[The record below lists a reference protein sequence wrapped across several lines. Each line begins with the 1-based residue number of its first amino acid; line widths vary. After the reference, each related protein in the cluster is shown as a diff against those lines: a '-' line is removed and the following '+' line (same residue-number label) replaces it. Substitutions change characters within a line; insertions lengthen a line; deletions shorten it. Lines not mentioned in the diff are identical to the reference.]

1 MSILNQD
8 LLTLDFGQYKVT
20 YGKHTV
26 SIGTGRADTSRLP
39 ARSVLKNALHFDVST
54 EDPPPSGHSHIS
66 LENGTQT
73 VKMQFDTFPQKI

>member
-8 LLTLDFGQYKVT
+8 LLTLDFWQDKVT

-26 SIGTGRADTSRLP
+26 PIGTGRADTSRLP

-54 EDPPPSGHSHIS
+54 EDPPPSGHSHIF
-66 LENGTQT
+66 LGNGTQT

>member
-8 LLTLDFGQYKVT
+8 LLTLDFGQDKVT

-26 SIGTGRADTSRLP
+26 PVGTGRADTSRLP

-54 EDPPPSGHSHIS
+54 EDPPPLWTSAY
-66 LENGTQT
+66 
-73 VKMQFDTFPQKI
+73 FPRKWYPNCKNAV